1 MKLKVNRKSFA
12 LLALT
17 SATIFSGCAGKQNNN
32 SKEETAVKQD
42 TKKEEK
48 KSSNHQHLIIDFG
61 NQQLIFREC
70 EDNIDIRV
78 SENKFNSNISYDIY
92 DDNNKPIFEGRTGN
106 SNVFYI
112 NNNIEEENAREIEK
126 TLIEKGAKVYQL
138 KKK

>member
-17 SATIFSGCAGKQNNN
+17 SATIFSGCTAQKKNNI
-32 SKEETAVKQD
+32 KEEEKVGQEIE
-42 TKKEEK
+42 KEEK
-48 KSSNHQHLIIDFG
+48 ETSSHYHLIIDLR

-70 EDNIDIRV
+70 EDDIEIILR
-78 SENKFNSNISYDIY
+78 ENKFNSNISYDIY